1 MKLKDMDIT
10 ELASLYGVACDICKE
25 YSRMTDGYVLATG
38 VNVLD
43 SSVGVPNEIQETIK
57 ERQEYFA
64 IKDKITKE
72 LKKRL
77 LTDIEY
83 E

>member
-1 MKLKDMDIT
+1 MDIT

-57 ERQEYFA
+57 ERQEYFT